1 MVIALIWPT
10 DAHGKPAPRI
20 TDTAFGAP
28 RWILWYNSSDIF
40 KDDRS
45 RPAAC
50 GAQSARLMVASRDL
64 SRAVSKRLTPLFA
77 AALAGMDSRTT
88 RTLGVISAVGE
99 LSAAHLIEIQQAF
112 TARGVAWRLCRTP
125 RWVPAAHVA

>member
-28 RWILWYNSSDIF
+28 RWSDIF

-64 SRAVSKRLTPLFA
+64 SRVVSKGLTPLFA

-99 LSAAHLIEIQQAF
+99 LSAAHLSKIQQAF